1 MKLKDLDFEDGYFYN
16 IIYFRGVRLLVEK
29 GDMPESGKTTISAK
43 STSKHT
49 QDKEEVKDIIYD
61 PTLTIKE
68 LKLKISEVFNLDP
81 NEHNLYLTDWL
92 KFPV

>member
-1 MKLKDLDFEDGYFYN
+1 
-16 IIYFRGVRLLVEK
+16 
-29 GDMPESGKTTISAK
+29 MPESGKTTISAK
-43 STSKHT
+43 SMSKHT

-61 PTLTIKE
+61 PVINIKE

-92 KFPV
+92 KFPVQKITDETKLANTKIRE